1 VTLTLDPA
9 QRRRSATI
17 LIVDAE
23 ARVIATSA
31 DACIETVAE
40 RLPTLIDRHVN
51 RHATSPDMT
60 VDVIDDATALRV
72 MTLNGHGEARFAVT
86 LERAERRS
94 AFDAICDEYRL
105 TRREREVFGM
115 LVSGWS
121 NSEISDRLIIAKTTA
136 RDHTE
141 NIFRKTGTNRRT
153 ELLAKVIHYDGERPA
168 GAAC

>member
-9 QRRRSATI
+9 QRRRSSTI

-31 DACIETVAE
+31 DVCIDTVAG
-40 RLPTLIDRHVN
+40 RLPTLIDRHVK

-72 MTLNGHGEARFAVT
+72 MTLSGHGEACFAVT
-86 LERAERRS
+86 LERTERRS
-94 AFDAICDEYRL
+94 AFDAICVEYRL

-121 NSEISDRLIIAKTTA
+121 NREISDRLIIAKTTA

-141 NIFRKTGTNRRT
+141 NIFRKTGTCRRA
-153 ELLAKVIHYDGERPA
+153 ELLAKVIHYGDRPA
-168 GAAC
+168 AAAYA